1 VALGDAKDHGT
12 LDRGP
17 TDRQVFPYRDSSMT
31 CDERLMGFAY
41 DSLDKHNRLPSGQ
54 PSACCSKHPLR
65 DKPCKKVRG
74 SSYVWFY
81 NGVVSY
87 LISRSDR
94 RLGEEQPP
102 LPPLKAKVRKLFLA
116 FSLRPSLRMA
126 SEQGFISETRAQ
138 ALQPNPCNR
147 R

>member
-1 VALGDAKDHGT
+1 MKMCSLPLEGPFKEDMPPSSVSSRGGESRSVPEESGLVSC
-12 LDRGP
+12 LDMNQ
-17 TDRQVFPYRDSSMT
+17 T
-31 CDERLMGFAY
+31 
-41 DSLDKHNRLPSGQ
+41 
-54 PSACCSKHPLR
+54 
-65 DKPCKKVRG
+65 
-74 SSYVWFY
+74 

-87 LISRSDR
+87 LFSRSDR

-102 LPPLKAKVRKLFLA
+102 LPPMDFESGGRIWKLFLA

-138 ALQPNPCNR
+138 AYSAQPLTR